1 MSILDYDN
9 YLSQFSTIFI
19 SITNLINLF
28 LLIYIILKAKNFF
41 VIFFSYCFLILIFFD
56 FTFEKF
62 LDDFKS
68 INKHDDELGTILR
81 ADKNVEFLKKTK
93 QGSTYNVNF
102 KTSKIEG
109 FREYGNIKNNK
120 QKIIVIGDSHTGG
133 PFTSNNKEYYNVLKK
148 ILDEKNKF
156 RVVCNGREWLRYS
169 TTIFIT

>member
-1 MSILDYDN
+1 MNLAKKKIIFIVILFPSLLFNYVTLSILDYDN

-19 SITNLINLF
+19 SITNLINLIF
-28 LLIYIILKAKNFF
+28 AYIYYIKGFKFF

-62 LDDFKS
+62 FNFKS
-68 INKHDDELGTILR
+68 INKHDDELGWILR

-109 FREYGNIKNNK
+109 FKKYLNIKKINK
-120 QKIIVIGDSHTGG
+120 K
-133 PFTSNNKEYYNVLKK
+133 L
-148 ILDEKNKF
+148 L
-156 RVVCNGREWLRYS
+156 
-169 TTIFIT
+169 